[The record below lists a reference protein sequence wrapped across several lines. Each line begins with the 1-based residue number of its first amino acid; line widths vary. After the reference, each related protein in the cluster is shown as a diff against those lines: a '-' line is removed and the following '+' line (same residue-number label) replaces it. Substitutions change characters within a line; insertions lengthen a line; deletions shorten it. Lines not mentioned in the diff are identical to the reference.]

1 MFYTYKN
8 GEKTQLCKEC
18 MVMHINIWQPET
30 FLWLLEKMDVP
41 YVPQEWNSLREK
53 AYAKNPKK
61 KNDTTVFGK
70 YLSKM
75 KLKQWKNYSWADTER
90 LQQQRIEQDEQKA
103 AEARQMQEMV
113 QKQFEKGQISE
124 AQYRTLVKADIQK
137 QHQTYSGS
145 DYSWKD
151 TDAVGENNLYNE
163 KNFMSEDEIPDL
175 AEDLTEEDKK
185 YLVLKWGRLYQPHEW
200 VQLETFYKEMM
211 DSFDIQD
218 ADTRSTLIL
227 ICKNN
232 LKMNQALDT
241 GDLEGYQ
248 KLARVS
254 DTLRKSAKFTA
265 AQNKEQKSEFIDSVG
280 QLVQYCERNGGAIPV
295 FDISENKDIVDTVIE
310 DLKEY
315 TRSLIYQDTALA
327 RQIEEYL
334 KKREYVEREKQDL
347 AQAKTMGFN
356 NIMISDQDISE
367 YNQKIAAQKEQDKQY
382 IESLGEETDELVE
395 PIELD

>member
-8 GEKTQLCKEC
+8 GEKAQLCKEC
-18 MVMHINIWQPET
+18 TVMHINIWQPDT
-30 FLWLLEKMDVP
+30 FVWLLEKYDVP
-41 YVPQEWNSLREK
+41 WIPGEWNSLREK
-53 AYAKNPKK
+53 AYAKNPQK

-75 KLKQWKNYSWADTER
+75 KLKQWKQFGWADTQR
-90 LQQQRIEQDEQKA
+90 LQKQYQEKDEQKA
-103 AEARQMQEMV
+103 AEARSIQQTV
-113 QKQFEKGQISE
+113 QQQYEKGQISQ
-124 AQYRTLVKADIQK
+124 AQYRTLVSANIQK
-137 QHQTYSGS
+137 QHEAPRSSGP
-145 DYSWKD
+145 DYYD
-151 TDAVGENNLYNE
+151 PVGYDNMYNE
-163 KNFMSEDEIPDL
+163 KDFMPEQEIPDL
-175 AEDLTEEDKK
+175 AKDLTEEDKK
-185 YLVLKWGRLYQPHEW
+185 YLVLKWGRLYKPQEW
-200 VQLETFYKEMM
+200 IELETFYKEMT

-265 AQNKEQKSEFIDSVG
+265 AQNKQEKNDFVDSVG
-280 QLVQYCERNGGAIPV
+280 ELVEYCEKNGGAIPT
-295 FDISENKDIVDTVIE
+295 FDISQKQDIVDIVIQ

-327 RQIEEYL
+327 RQIEDYL
-334 KKREYVEREKQDL
+334 KKREHVEQRKQDL
-347 AQAKTMGFN
+347 AEAKAKGLG
-356 NIMISDQDISE
+356 NIEITDQDISE
-367 YNQKIAAQKEQDKQY
+367 YNQSIEKQKRQD
-382 IESLGEETDELVE
+382 IDFINGSEGNNDEFIE
-395 PIELD
+395 PIESN